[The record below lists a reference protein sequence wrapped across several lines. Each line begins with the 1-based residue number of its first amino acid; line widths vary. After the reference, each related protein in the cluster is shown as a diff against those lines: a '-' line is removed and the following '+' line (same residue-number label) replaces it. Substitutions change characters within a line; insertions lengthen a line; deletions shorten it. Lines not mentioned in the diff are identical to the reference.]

1 MISPYALKP
10 PSQFSGHIWPP
21 GVRVESPIRVLT
33 VGSMTIYRTAA
44 SDVANPRLANAPAE
58 LPKPLLERIM
68 RDHPTFL
75 SKPEI

>member
-1 MISPYALKP
+1 
-10 PSQFSGHIWPP
+10 
-21 GVRVESPIRVLT
+21 
-33 VGSMTIYRTAA
+33 MTIYRTAA